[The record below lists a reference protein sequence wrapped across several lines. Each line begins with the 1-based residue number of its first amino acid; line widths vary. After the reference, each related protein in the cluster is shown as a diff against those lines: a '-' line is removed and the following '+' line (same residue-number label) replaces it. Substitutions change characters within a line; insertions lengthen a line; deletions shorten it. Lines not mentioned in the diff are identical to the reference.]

1 VLITNLA
8 LNEAKRELLRDVIN
22 WWLED
27 MEAATQET
35 EKDKIHTSVDEMLES
50 ISGLHNQVMLL
61 NEIKEDL
68 NGEPSYAG

>member
-27 MEAATQET
+27 MEEATQET